1 MFDERCI
8 KLAKLYSQAIDCAK
22 NRNPVDLQNL
32 PEPLIRLKPD
42 WHNSEVT
49 GARQQDYYVS
59 ERALGYLFRNISLL
73 DTDKPVGGLPTE
85 CPEATAPLKD
95 PISQVLAPLIRRTLE
110 SNTDAEDAKP
120 GAEGENVEAEQLH
133 AHYVREMR
141 YICATHTLVDAPDVR
156 LKEEEVVL
164 GTILA
169 DCVQPQW
176 RTDRKYRMKL
186 HSEGLLNDIRGQI
199 IQSREAVTEDQLRL
213 GLLRA
218 WKVWVWA
225 QNHRDRE
232 FIESYSLIALGIM
245 FDYLQRLGGFPQ
257 A

>member
-1 MFDERCI
+1 M
-8 KLAKLYSQAIDCAK
+8 KLAKLCSQAIDCAK
-22 NRNPVDLQNL
+22 NGNPVDLHDL

-73 DTDKPVGGLPTE
+73 DPDIPVGGLPTE

-95 PISQVLAPLIRRTLE
+95 PISRVLAPLIQRTLE
-110 SNTDAEDAKP
+110 SNTDADDAEP
-120 GAEGENVEAEQLH
+120 GAEGEYVEAEQLH

-141 YICATHTLVDAPDVR
+141 YICVTHTLVDAPDVC

-186 HSEGLLNDIRGQI
+186 RSQGLVNDIRGQI
-199 IQSREAVTEDQLRL
+199 TQSREALMEDQLRV

-218 WKVWVWA
+218 WKVWAWV
-225 QNHRDRE
+225 QHHRDRE
-232 FIESYSLIALGIM
+232 FIESFSLIALGLM
-245 FDYLQRLGGFPQ
+245 FNYLERLGGFPQ